1 MSEEFGSRRAGT
13 RVCDGGGFYAVPAAD
28 AAAGAIFMPAYATS
42 PQFGVAETETKAGS
56 LGWFA
61 TDGTFAFAAPA
72 SHVSQAGQ
80 AIYYAPTSATTG
92 TLSTTSSKGAVLL
105 GREVVRPGIPEGL
118 IYVVLERP
126 AALQS

>member
-1 MSEEFGSRRAGT
+1 
-13 RVCDGGGFYAVPAAD
+13 
-28 AAAGAIFMPAYATS
+28 MPAYATS
-42 PQFGVAETETKAGS
+42 PQFGVAETETKAGD

-61 TDGTFAFAAPA
+61 NDGTFAFAAPV

-92 TLSTTSSKGAVLL
+92 TLSTASASGSVLI

-118 IYVVLERP
+118 IYVALERP